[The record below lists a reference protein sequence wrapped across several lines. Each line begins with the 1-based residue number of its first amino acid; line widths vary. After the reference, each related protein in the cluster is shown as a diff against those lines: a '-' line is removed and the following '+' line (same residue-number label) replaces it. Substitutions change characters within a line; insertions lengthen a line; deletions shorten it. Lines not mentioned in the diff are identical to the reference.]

1 VSSLQPE
8 TFIRGRFILL
18 LLAVLSLIACDGK
31 PVKRDVNPFHLPPEG
46 FVADRYKGAELFRK
60 NCSSCHGR
68 YANGSNKGP
77 PLIHKTYNPSH
88 HADLAFNLAVKNGVR
103 RHHWRFGDMPPQPGV
118 SPQAVGHI
126 VAYVRTLQRQAGI
139 K

>member
-1 VSSLQPE
+1 MNNLQLKIFVR
-8 TFIRGRFILL
+8 TRLFWMLFAAFFL
-18 LLAVLSLIACDGK
+18 VACDGK
-31 PVKRDVNPFHLPPEG
+31 PGKRDANPYYLPPDG
-46 FVADRYKGAELFRK
+46 FVADKYKGAELFRK
-60 NCSSCHGR
+60 YCSGCHGR

-77 PLIHKTYNPSH
+77 PLVHKTYNPSH

>member
-1 VSSLQPE
+1 MSSLQMKS
-8 TFIRGRFILL
+8 FFRARLFWLL
-18 LLAVLSLIACDGK
+18 LTALFLAACDGK
-31 PVKRDVNPFHLPPEG
+31 PVKRDANPFYLPPDG
-46 FVADRYKGAELFRK
+46 FVADKYKGAELFRN
-60 NCSSCHGR
+60 NCSNCHGR
-68 YANGSNKGP
+68 DANGSSKGP
-77 PLIHKTYNPSH
+77 PLVHKTYNPSH

-118 SPQAVGHI
+118 SPEEVGHI

>member
-1 VSSLQPE
+1 MNNFQPKALFGAK
-8 TFIRGRFILL
+8 TLWL
-18 LLAVLSLIACDGK
+18 LLAALFLVACDGK
-31 PVKRDVNPFHLPPEG
+31 PGKRDANPFHLPPDG
-46 FVADRYKGAELFRK
+46 FVADKFKGAELFRK

-68 YANGSNKGP
+68 DGHGSNMGP
-77 PLIHKTYNPSH
+77 PLVHKTYNPSH

-126 VAYVRTLQRQAGI
+126 VAYVRALQRQAGI